1 MVHSGHL
8 CVLSDHNL
16 TRHDIDDV
24 NMSELYLNG
33 VTVNSTA
40 NARRIADVE
49 QCFGS
54 AGQPLAVPG
63 ESRSPGVSREKTP
76 HVLCQVEYWWERGC

>member
-1 MVHSGHL
+1 MSDLPSEGDKCCPAT
-8 CVLSDHNL
+8 CVSVVRFDLACHANVNL
-16 TRHDIDDV
+16 V

-63 ESRSPGVSREKTP
+63 EDRDSPGVF
-76 HVLCQVEYWWERGC
+76 GANN

>member
-1 MVHSGHL
+1 
-8 CVLSDHNL
+8 
-16 TRHDIDDV
+16 
-24 NMSELYLNG
+24 MSELYLNG

-63 ESRSPGVSREKTP
+63 ELRERQSGSLVRELLMSCVRSGAGGGGGAHQGMQEEAKTP
-76 HVLCQVEYWWERGC
+76 AVLPVQ

>member
-1 MVHSGHL
+1 
-8 CVLSDHNL
+8 
-16 TRHDIDDV
+16 
-24 NMSELYLNG
+24 MSELYLNG

-63 ESRSPGVSREKTP
+63 EQRKRQSWRELLMSCVRSGAGGGGGAHQGMQKEAKTP
-76 HVLCQVEYWWERGC
+76 AVLPVQ

>member
-1 MVHSGHL
+1 MSDLPCEGDKCGPAT
-8 CVLSDHNL
+8 CVSVVRFDLACHANVNL
-16 TRHDIDDV
+16 V

-63 ESRSPGVSREKTP
+63 EDRDSPGVF
-76 HVLCQVEYWWERGC
+76 GANN